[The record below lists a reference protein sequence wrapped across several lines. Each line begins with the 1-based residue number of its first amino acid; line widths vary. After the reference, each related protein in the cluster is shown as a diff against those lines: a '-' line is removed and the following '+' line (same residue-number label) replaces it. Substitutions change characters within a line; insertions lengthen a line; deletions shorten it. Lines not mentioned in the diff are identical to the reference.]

1 MSINKPAAAADLMIF
16 ARVVE
21 AGSFSAAAMRLGLP
35 KSSVSRRVAAF
46 EARLGE
52 RVFERSTR
60 RLALTDFGRSL
71 VDHGRRLVEAVDAVD
86 VQAEQRRARPTGVLR
101 VSMPGDFAML
111 TLPRLLAGFSRRH
124 PAVEVQLDLSPR
136 HVDLLAEG
144 FDLAVRMGP
153 LPDDTSLVARRLVDF
168 ETGLVASPDY
178 LARRGVPLG
187 PSDLPRHDG
196 LTLLTRD
203 GQPCAWLLQCGDER
217 WEGRIG
223 GRLSANSM
231 GTLVQLATAG
241 AGIAAVSLHYA
252 VEQLDRGGLVRVLPG
267 WLMPA
272 VPAWAVMP
280 TNRLIPPKTRVFVDA
295 LRRYLARRLTPSEAS
310 SAT

>member
-21 AGSFSAAAMRLGLP
+21 AGSFSAAALRLGLP

-60 RLALTDFGRSL
+60 RLALTDLGRSL
-71 VDHGRRLVEAVDAVD
+71 IDHGRRLIEAVDAVD
-86 VQAEQRRARPTGVLR
+86 AVAEQRRAQPTGVLR
-101 VSMPGDFAML
+101 VSMPGDFVML

-124 PAVEVQLDLSPR
+124 PAVDVQLDLSPR
-136 HVDLLAEG
+136 RVDLLAEG
-144 FDLAVRMGP
+144 FDLAVRMGA
-153 LPDDTSLVARRLVDF
+153 LPEDASLVARRLVDF

-178 LARRGVPLG
+178 LARRGAPLV
-187 PSDLPRHDG
+187 PSDLPGHDAVA
-196 LTLLTRD
+196 LLTRD
-203 GQPCAWLLQCGDER
+203 GQPFAWELRCGDER
-217 WEGRIG
+217 WEGHIG
-223 GRLSANSM
+223 GRLAANSM
-231 GTLVQLATAG
+231 GALVQLAAAG

-252 VEQLDRGGLVRVLPG
+252 LEPLERGHLVRVLPA
-267 WLMPA
+267 WSMPA

-295 LRRYLARRLTPSEAS
+295 LRRFLARQLADGAAPPAG
-310 SAT
+310 